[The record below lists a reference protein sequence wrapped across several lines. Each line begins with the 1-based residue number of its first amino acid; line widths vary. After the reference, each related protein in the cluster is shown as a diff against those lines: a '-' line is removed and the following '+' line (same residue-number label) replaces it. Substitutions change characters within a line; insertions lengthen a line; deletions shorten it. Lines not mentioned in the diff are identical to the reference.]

1 MADYEKLYHLLFNK
15 LTDLHDE
22 IEKIQQ
28 LAEELYITSSEE
40 SKPPVEPVV

>member
-28 LAEELYITSSEE
+28 LAEDLYIESEE
-40 SKPPVEPVV
+40 KQDAPEA

>member
-15 LTDLHDE
+15 LTDLHEE

-28 LAEELYITSSEE
+28 LAEELYIASEE
-40 SKPPVEPVV
+40 ENDAPEP

>member
-40 SKPPVEPVV
+40 ENDAPVP

>member
-40 SKPPVEPVV
+40 ENDTPEP